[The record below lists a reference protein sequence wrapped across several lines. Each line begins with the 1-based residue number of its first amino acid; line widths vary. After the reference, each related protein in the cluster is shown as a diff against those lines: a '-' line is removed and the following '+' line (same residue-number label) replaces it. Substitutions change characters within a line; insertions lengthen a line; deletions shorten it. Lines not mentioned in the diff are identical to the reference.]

1 MKESFR
7 QCMAW
12 LHTWVGLVVG
22 WILFF
27 VFVTGTAG
35 YVDDEITRWME
46 PERPLPMQVLPEQSS
61 QMLDQALTQLQA
73 HAPAESKAWTIIL
86 PHQALNP
93 RATQGLSI
101 GWEEM
106 PQPGQR
112 ARRGGEE
119 LDPVTPPSGGD
130 LAVELQLR
138 RVAAVLHREL
148 GDRAVAAG
156 GAGVSGEPTWASRSA
171 PGSR

>member
-12 LHTWVGLVVG
+12 LHTWVGLVAG

-61 QMLDQALTQLQA
+61 QMLNQALTQLQT
-73 HAPAESKAWTIIL
+73 HAPADSKAWTITL

-93 RATQGLSI
+93 RATHGLSI
-101 GWEEM
+101 AWEEM
-106 PQPGQR
+106 
-112 ARRGGEE
+112 
-119 LDPVTPPSGGD
+119 
-130 LAVELQLR
+130 
-138 RVAAVLHREL
+138 
-148 GDRAVAAG
+148 
-156 GAGVSGEPTWASRSA
+156 
-171 PGSR
+171 